1 MDCIVYNLIDSGRG
15 TVCNCVPS
23 SEPIR
28 IQWIVPNPW
37 SQKRPL
43 WDTKQ
48 DRVVIMGKRSV
59 KEEVGREVVSNEV
72 AKEQNVL
79 IKKNPANS
87 EET

>member
-1 MDCIVYNLIDSGRG
+1 MDCIAYNLIDSGRSI
-15 TVCNCVPS
+15 VYNCVPS

-37 SQKRPL
+37 AHKRPL

-59 KEEVGREVVSNEV
+59 KEEVGMEVGSNGRKVREAGQRVTRMHYIHV
-72 AKEQNVL
+72 
-79 IKKNPANS
+79 
-87 EET
+87 